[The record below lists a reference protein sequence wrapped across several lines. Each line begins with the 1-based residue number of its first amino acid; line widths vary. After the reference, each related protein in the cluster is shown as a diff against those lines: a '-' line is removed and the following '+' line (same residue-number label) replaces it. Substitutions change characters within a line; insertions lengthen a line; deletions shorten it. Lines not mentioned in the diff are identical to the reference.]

1 MTRREALRGMF
12 LAGVGIAAGGPLLH
26 ALDAPAA
33 AGLHAAPWKEAP
45 DGTKIDTRTWSKMGE
60 TLGMLGLGCMRLPT
74 KGGGGGG
81 FGRRQPLDQ
90 DAVNAM
96 VDYAIAHGIN
106 YFDTAPAYGESEV
119 VTGKALSRHPRSAY
133 KIATKISNM
142 SGRATLE
149 AGER

>member
-1 MTRREALRGMF
+1 MEEKMTRREALRGMF

-96 VDYAIAHGIN
+96 VDSPSPTVSTTLTPLPH
-106 YFDTAPAYGESEV
+106 TAS
-119 VTGKALSRHPRSAY
+119 PRS
-133 KIATKISNM
+133 
-142 SGRATLE
+142 
-149 AGER
+149 